1 MKVELQK
8 KPDQV
13 WSTLYHR
20 FCETYGNVQ
29 TNSMA
34 YGFSQFGTPFLR
46 LEAYEDEVL

>member
-29 TNSMA
+29 MKNGGTVNLNPSMLYA
-34 YGFSQFGTPFLR
+34 
-46 LEAYEDEVL
+46 V

>member
-20 FCETYGNVQ
+20 LCETYGNVQ
-29 TNSMA
+29 TKKMMVPSILTRFAM
-34 YGFSQFGTPFLR
+34 
-46 LEAYEDEVL
+46 

>member
-20 FCETYGNVQ
+20 FYETMEMSKRKNGGTVNL
-29 TNSMA
+29 NPSMLCRV
-34 YGFSQFGTPFLR
+34 G
-46 LEAYEDEVL
+46 